1 MECEKRRATLD
12 AVSAIFE
19 TLNVPR
25 DIRTDI
31 LKGLERK
38 TEDKDVED
46 YLEYV
51 QSLQVLLAGKASEET
66 QMYENLQY
74 M

>member
-1 MECEKRRATLD
+1 MEKN
-12 AVSAIFE
+12 
-19 TLNVPR
+19 LNVPR

-31 LKGLERK
+31 LKGLQRK
-38 TEDKDVED
+38 TEDKDVEE

-66 QMYENLQY
+66 QIYANLQY